1 MKYLVKFVP
10 LVIVFATVG
19 GCYSSCTP
27 TPPNPTYTLIWNTAM
42 SGFPNVNLTLT
53 PIIPPKALSWKPS
66 DYVRV
71 NLTVGNFSFSTDDPA
86 YQCLETVATTVL
98 PIIFAPESEISDIA
112 AINDFLVGYQ
122 ACGQFLQTSHA
133 DLASLGGIAAKELIF
148 FKITGQKMVSR
159 AANGQEFTPSGPVSG
174 TIPTPTPPPS
184 TPTPTPVTPII
195 NFKASLSP
203 SVEYCTGSTTV
214 LPPFKLS
221 LDNTGSNVDVQW
233 TATFREQSPSGSP
246 WGSGQSSGTVT
257 QTDTSDIVITPA
269 LDLCNV
275 PANSVDTYHLDISY
289 GEVNQGLT
297 SPLTLTYEV
306 FGYKNT

>member
-1 MKYLVKFVP
+1 M
-10 LVIVFATVG
+10 
-19 GCYSSCTP
+19 
-27 TPPNPTYTLIWNTAM
+27 IWNPAM

-53 PIIPPKALSWKPS
+53 PFIPPKALSWKPS
-66 DYVRV
+66 DYARV
-71 NLTVGNFSFSTDDPA
+71 NLTVGNFSISTDDPA

-148 FKITGQKMVSR
+148 FRVTGQKMVSR
-159 AANGQEFTPSGPVSG
+159 AANGQEFTPSGPVG
-174 TIPTPTPPPS
+174 GITP

-195 NFKASLSP
+195 NFKPSLSA
-203 SVEYCTGSTTV
+203 SSENCSGFQQA
-214 LPPFKLS
+214 LPPFTLS

-246 WGSGQSSGTVT
+246 WGSGQPSGIVAQG
-257 QTDTSDIVITPA
+257 QTSNVVITPA
-269 LDLCNV
+269 SDLCNV
-275 PANSVDTYHLDISY
+275 QENSVHMYHLDISY

-306 FGYKNT
+306 FGVRIQ